1 MTKTNVSPFPGAT
14 SPLQLVPEV
23 VSQLEALLAR
33 AKTGEIREIAIAA
46 VTDQKCISTAWH
58 HENDYFRLVG
68 AVSWLSRR
76 LTDD

>member
-1 MTKTNVSPFPGAT
+1 MTNVVQFPGVT
-14 SPLQLVPEV
+14 SALEPVPEV
-23 VSQLEALLAR
+23 VQQLEDLLAR
-33 AKTGEIREIAIAA
+33 AKTGEIREVAIAA
-46 VTDQKCISTAWH
+46 VTDQKSITTAWH